1 MWVRTHDA
9 FHSKSPANPQ
19 GDDRRTQFLLPRWN
33 GVNRSTTFVSGAQEN
48 RHGARTLK
56 LRRGLAEARQTF
68 RRAKAGPESKIPV
81 RIEAMPP
88 RYACWTILIDN
99 TPTAFRAREKEELLA
114 TLQQLRR
121 TNNDVVM
128 KWFARG
134 RLWESREEERDSW
147 QRRKTPVGVT
157 PERHGAKASGSGS
170 REPLRGAK
178 TPSNS
183 AGGGAPAQ
191 GKERRAPRDE
201 EKDKRGRDW
210 RPGGQHKEPRDRF
223 KEKNRAER
231 AWSEGDRG
239 SAGPRTRPAGAAQG
253 FRPAHKPRESRPWT
267 NKPPGSAPRGD
278 RPWNSRPPGPAP
290 RGDRSWTN
298 KPGGQARSG
307 IRPRND
313 GPRQPNLKPE
323 RRASEA
329 PPKPAIDPRPVPPP
343 RPAQTMKK
351 PEPPERG

>member
-1 MWVRTHDA
+1 
-9 FHSKSPANPQ
+9 
-19 GDDRRTQFLLPRWN
+19 
-33 GVNRSTTFVSGAQEN
+33 
-48 RHGARTLK
+48 
-56 LRRGLAEARQTF
+56 
-68 RRAKAGPESKIPV
+68 
-81 RIEAMPP
+81 MPP
-88 RYACWTILIDN
+88 RYAYWTILIDN
-99 TPTAFRAREKEELLA
+99 TPTAFRAREREELLP

-121 TNNDVVM
+121 TNKDVVM

-157 PERHGAKASGSGS
+157 PERHGAKASASGS

-183 AGGGAPAQ
+183 AGSGAPAQ

-201 EKDKRGRDW
+201 EKEKRGRDR
-210 RPGGQHKEPRDRF
+210 RPGGQHKDPRDRF
-223 KEKNRAER
+223 KRRLRPAP
-231 AWSEGDRG
+231 SENSRG
-239 SAGPRTRPAGAAQG
+239 ATSGGGAPRVLDKGPRPQEDRHKQPGAAQG

-267 NKPPGSAPRGD
+267 NKPSGSAPRGD
-278 RPWNSRPPGPAP
+278 RPWSSRPPGPAP
-290 RGDRSWTN
+290 RGDRSWTS
-298 KPGGQARSG
+298 KPGGQARGG

-343 RPAQTMKK
+343 RPVQTMKK